1 MERFAK
7 NRKLFSQKAQLLRSD
22 RVMNV
27 PLVGRTS
34 DGIIHSPNN
43 CYCEVKINQ
52 IYYLIIWHKE
62 KNNENVQIYVFVY

>member
-34 DGIIHSPNN
+34 DGIIHSGGKDLRWYNPFA
-43 CYCEVKINQ
+43 K
-52 IYYLIIWHKE
+52 
-62 KNNENVQIYVFVY
+62 